1 MIFFCA
7 SAAGAAGE
15 DYGEGGVLA
24 CGAAAALGGSEVEV
38 QWGMFGMVTEP
49 KKA

>member
-1 MIFFCA
+1 MNLIFFCA
-7 SAAGAAGE
+7 SAAGAAGEDDGE

-24 CGAAAALGGSEVEV
+24 CGAAEVEV